1 MATRKAPNIADY
13 FSGAKQIQQL
23 SNAEEE
29 IVQLK
34 AEIEKLRL
42 DGSAE
47 LERQLSNLKE
57 QLQAQ
62 SGVVDL
68 EISQIIPNPDQPR
81 RTFLTESIA
90 AMAQS
95 LSSDGQLS
103 PIIVIAHHDNYLLFD
118 GERRWRAAIALGWT
132 TIKSVTMDAP
142 QDLHRK
148 ALLTSL
154 HREEL
159 NPLDKA
165 EAIIKEISL
174 NVGLDG
180 GDIPRVLSTVIRRLN
195 KQKCLAEV
203 MASLANAASQD
214 SETPD
219 RLISQTEYAVLKI
232 LLDLQL
238 NPASVDANL
247 LPMLSLA
254 DDLKLAMRQFGLKGV
269 HAIALQKLSDKNL
282 GLSRAK
288 AKKVR
293 EELTQK
299 AIQENLSILQT
310 RKLVNEAIAKYRPS
324 QAVQLEADKQL
335 DKIKQSVN
343 LLSVDLAQSADP
355 ASLQEIYDLLKQK
368 MLEIETL
375 ISSL

>member
-1 MATRKAPNIADY
+1 
-13 FSGAKQIQQL
+13 
-23 SNAEEE
+23 
-29 IVQLK
+29 
-34 AEIEKLRL
+34 
-42 DGSAE
+42 
-47 LERQLSNLKE
+47 
-57 QLQAQ
+57 
-62 SGVVDL
+62 
-68 EISQIIPNPDQPR
+68 
-81 RTFLTESIA
+81 
-90 AMAQS
+90 
-95 LSSDGQLS
+95 
-103 PIIVIAHHDNYLLFD
+103 
-118 GERRWRAAIALGWT
+118 
-132 TIKSVTMDAP
+132 
-142 QDLHRK
+142 
-148 ALLTSL
+148 
-154 HREEL
+154 
-159 NPLDKA
+159 
-165 EAIIKEISL
+165 
-174 NVGLDG
+174 
-180 GDIPRVLSTVIRRLN
+180 
-195 KQKCLAEV
+195 

-214 SETPD
+214 VETPD

-254 DDLKLAMRQFGLKGV
+254 DDLKLAMRDLGLKGV
-269 HAIALQKLSDKNL
+269 HAIALHTLSDKNL
-282 GLSRAK
+282 GMPRAK

-355 ASLQEIYDLLKQK
+355 ASLQEIYNLLKQK

-375 ISSL
+375 ISPL